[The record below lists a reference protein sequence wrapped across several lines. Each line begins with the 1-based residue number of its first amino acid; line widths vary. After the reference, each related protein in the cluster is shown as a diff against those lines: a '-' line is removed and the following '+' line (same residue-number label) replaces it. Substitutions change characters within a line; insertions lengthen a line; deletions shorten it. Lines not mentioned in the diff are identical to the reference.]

1 MYTVS
6 EIRKEYEAI
15 SLEAFNNPFS
25 TLNFKLK
32 QSFQKIVSH
41 FNDVINHKK
50 TEEKEPEK
58 MHLAKQIANDEKRI
72 RTIGFIP
79 FKDLNV
85 PVPPGFKGNI
95 LTMSKDLDKVIN
107 QFKDLEKTTLKPTH
121 NLILKYI
128 GKPQLLSSITNNDF
142 KDIKI
147 YKDEM
152 ESTKKNLNLMFDYKH
167 NYQKQ
172 KFSSLFKNMGE
183 LTTFANLVYGSHYST
198 LQKARL
204 ARPKL
209 VDLTKEIS
217 KSMDLLMLRMEQKP
231 DQYAINAVNAEK
243 ISSLLLSVA
252 EVVEFHGSMQVLM
265 DQTISTGLEIF
276 DLVNLY
282 ISGNDEDWKEFTK
295 QNKK

>member
-25 TLNFKLK
+25 TLSFKLK
-32 QSFQKIVSH
+32 QSFQKIVNH

-50 TEEKEPEK
+50 SEEKEPEK
-58 MHLAKQIANDEKRI
+58 LFLAKQIASNEKQI

-79 FKDLNV
+79 FKDLKV

-95 LTMSKDLDKVIN
+95 LNLSKDLDKVIN

-142 KDIKI
+142 KDIKL
-147 YKDEM
+147 YKDEI
-152 ESTKKNLNLMFDYKH
+152 ENTKKNLNLMFDYKH
-167 NYQKQ
+167 NYQQQ
-172 KFSSLFKNMGE
+172 KFVSLFKNIGD
-183 LTTFANLVYGSHYST
+183 LTTFANLTYNTHYAT
-198 LQKARL
+198 LQKARQ
-204 ARPKL
+204 ARPRL

-252 EVVEFHGSMQVLM
+252 EIVEFHGSMQVMM
-265 DQTISTGLEIF
+265 DQTIASGLEIF
-276 DLVNLY
+276 ELVDIY
-282 ISGNDEDWKEFTK
+282 ISGNDEDWKQFVK
-295 QNKK
+295 DNKK